1 MRKKLRLSEIRLTE
15 NYELRGKDERKGI
28 NERK

>member
-15 NYELRGKDERKGI
+15 NSELSGKDERKGI